1 MIQYSI
7 LSFVQNL
14 YFLNKSFSKIFKFIK
29 IKKLEGELS
38 MKIKKKAPKV
48 MLKDIAEE
56 KILTFNFDNEYY
68 KKSLSTLKTLR
79 EYDENDLRFK
89 TLLLWDMLPK
99 TTKEPLY
106 IKLINNDNQNSCIKE
121 ILSIEKGKHLWWI
134 IFGDEDINN
143 LEA

>member
-48 MLKDIAEE
+48 MLKDIADE

>member
-1 MIQYSI
+1 
-7 LSFVQNL
+7 
-14 YFLNKSFSKIFKFIK
+14 
-29 IKKLEGELS
+29 

-48 MLKDIAEE
+48 MLKDIADE

-99 TTKEPLY
+99 TTKEP
-106 IKLINNDNQNSCIKE
+106 
-121 ILSIEKGKHLWWI
+121 
-134 IFGDEDINN
+134 
-143 LEA
+143 

>member
-1 MIQYSI
+1 
-7 LSFVQNL
+7 
-14 YFLNKSFSKIFKFIK
+14 
-29 IKKLEGELS
+29 

-48 MLKDIAEE
+48 MLKDIADE